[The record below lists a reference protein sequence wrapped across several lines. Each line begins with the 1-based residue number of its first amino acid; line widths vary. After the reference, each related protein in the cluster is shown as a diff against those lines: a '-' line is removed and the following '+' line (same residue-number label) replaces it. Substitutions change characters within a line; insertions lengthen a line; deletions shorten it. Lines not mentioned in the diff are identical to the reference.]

1 MSNERDENKIE
12 QLLVEVVAWLRFQ
25 NRGNLALT
33 LEQAFSSDRERLM
46 YELTDGRRSQGD
58 IAKLVGVAQPTVLYT
73 WNRWRRM
80 GVVVEVP
87 GVKGRC
93 RRLASL
99 RDLGLD
105 VPAVPEQPK
114 DPRET
119 EEPDG

>member
-1 MSNERDENKIE
+1 MSDEGAKNRIE
-12 QLLVEVVAWLRFQ
+12 ELLLEIVAWLRFQ
-25 NRGNLALT
+25 NRANLALM
-33 LEQAFSSDRERLM
+33 LEQAFSSERERLM
-46 YELTDGRRSQGD
+46 YQLTDGRRSQGE
-58 IAKLVGVAQPTVLYT
+58 IARLVGVAQPTVLYA
-73 WNRWRRM
+73 WNRWRRI

-105 VPAVPEQPK
+105 VPPMPEHAK
-114 DPRET
+114 ETKET